1 MHGCMNKIYRK
12 LYFFAF
18 LFTNFFSTTPSKNE
32 STLSECT
39 RDASL
44 VCTYFYSLL
53 FCSLFSLRT
62 QRDIHCFKF
71 MERNKWC
78 LLNEKQ
84 SRIQQNLETM
94 SISPSSTS
102 YQGIITYKTFWPHQN

>member
-1 MHGCMNKIYRK
+1 MHGCMDKVHMK

-44 VCTYFYSLL
+44 VCTYFYSLV
-53 FCSLFSLRT
+53 FVHYSLYELSVTF
-62 QRDIHCFKF
+62 IA
-71 MERNKWC
+71 
-78 LLNEKQ
+78 LNLWREP
-84 SRIQQNLETM
+84 NGV
-94 SISPSSTS
+94 
-102 YQGIITYKTFWPHQN
+102 Y

>member
-1 MHGCMNKIYRK
+1 MHGCMDKVHMK
-12 LYFFAF
+12 LYFLPFY
-18 LFTNFFSTTPSKNE
+18 LLIFFSTTPSKNE

-62 QRDIHCFKF
+62 QCDIHCFKF
-71 MERNKWC
+71 MERTKWC

-102 YQGIITYKTFWPHQN
+102 YQGIIMYKIF